1 VIEGAG
7 ELPESGADV
16 VISNHALEHT
26 MNPARELGEI
36 LRVLREEGT
45 FVLWLPLDDWRAQ
58 REPAD
63 GDDRDHHL
71 YTWTPRL
78 LANLLREAG
87 FELREC
93 RVVAHAWPTNRYATL
108 HRVLP
113 APLFELAARAWSRL
127 RRRRQ
132 LMALALRPLE

>member
-26 MNPARELGEI
+26 LDPLGD
-36 LRVLREEGT
+36 LRALRRALRPGGKL
-45 FVLWLPLDDWRAQ
+45 VLWLPIDDWRAQ